1 VKRPDHIF
9 ICGHRVRILPMA
21 EQADDTVG
29 YCKSRLGEIYL
40 CAELQDDQ
48 WTEIL
53 FHEATHF
60 ISDTHGL
67 GLTEE
72 QVYSLSNGFYSMGLR
87 LPEGRGKC

>member
-1 VKRPDHIF
+1 VKRLDSIP
-9 ICGHRVRILPMA
+9 ICGHLVKILPMA

-29 YCKSRLGEIYL
+29 YCKSRLEEIYI
-40 CAELQDDQ
+40 CPELPDDQ
-48 WTEIL
+48 WVEIL

-87 LPEGRGKC
+87 LPEGRGK